1 MHILCQNAW
10 HINRMSYRSD
20 HYGKENSMTDPSYK
34 ETMEFVDSLFINWNK
49 LVAKKHGVTSTASRL
64 FELGDFMHDVMKE
77 TLTQKMEADNE

>member
-1 MHILCQNAW
+1 
-10 HINRMSYRSD
+10 
-20 HYGKENSMTDPSYK
+20 MTDPSYK

-77 TLTQKMEADNE
+77 TLTQKMKADKQACVIQHGRQWQRRRK

>member
-1 MHILCQNAW
+1 
-10 HINRMSYRSD
+10 
-20 HYGKENSMTDPSYK
+20 MTDPSYK

-77 TLTQKMEADNE
+77 TLTQKMKADKQACVIQNGRQWQTSQSYSIWK

>member
-1 MHILCQNAW
+1 MTD
-10 HINRMSYRSD
+10 IN
-20 HYGKENSMTDPSYK
+20 KVDPSYK

-77 TLTQKMEADNE
+77 TLTQKMKEEVCIDGRQWQRRRK